1 VSNLVQFD
9 VSRTGTLV
17 YRPGGL
23 VPMTIQW
30 LDASGKKESLGPKAL
45 DGYSARLSPDGKRV
59 ALVVGEGAGAR
70 VSVYDPQRE
79 AMTLLTP
86 DGRRRSSP
94 VWTPDGRYVLFD
106 TVGSGIFWTRADGAS
121 QPQALIQSKN
131 IQIPWSFSPDGSR
144 LAYIEILRSP
154 QLWTVPV
161 EERGGQL
168 TAGMP
173 ERFLQTQFAD
183 WSPVFSPDG
192 RWLAYNS
199 NESGA
204 DEVYVRAF
212 TAPATGQG
220 AKVQISNRGGINP
233 VWSRSGR
240 ELLYLSGDQ
249 IMTSSYTVS
258 GESFVAEKPRVWAAN
273 LGRPVTFD
281 LAPDGKRAIVLAPAE
296 TPDNLRN
303 DHLVVFLQNFVDE
316 LRRRVPVDK

>member
-1 VSNLVQFD
+1 L
-9 VSRTGTLV
+9 
-17 YRPGGL
+17 P
-23 VPMTIQW
+23 
-30 LDASGKKESLGPKAL
+30 AA
-45 DGYSARLSPDGKRV
+45 
-59 ALVVGEGAGAR
+59 
-70 VSVYDPQRE
+70 
-79 AMTLLTP
+79 
-86 DGRRRSSP
+86 
-94 VWTPDGRYVLFD
+94 
-106 TVGSGIFWTRADGAS
+106 
-121 QPQALIQSKN
+121 
-131 IQIPWSFSPDGSR
+131 
-144 LAYIEILRSP
+144 
-154 QLWTVPV
+154 
-161 EERGGQL
+161 
-168 TAGMP
+168 
-173 ERFLQTQFAD
+173 FAD

-281 LAPDGKRAIVLAPAE
+281 LAPDGKPRDSASAGGNTRQLEERSPRRLLAE
-296 TPDNLRN
+296 L
-303 DHLVVFLQNFVDE
+303 
-316 LRRRVPVDK
+316 LRRVASSRARRSVSIDPSSIP